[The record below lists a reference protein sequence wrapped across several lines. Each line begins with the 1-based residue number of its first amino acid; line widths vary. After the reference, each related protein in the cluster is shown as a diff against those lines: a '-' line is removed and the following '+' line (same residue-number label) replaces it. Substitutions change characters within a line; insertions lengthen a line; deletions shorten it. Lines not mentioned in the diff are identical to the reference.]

1 MRLEEEMGKLDIT
14 EEEATP
20 MVIDD
25 RDEEPEQKWMLVG
38 KVLYRHV
45 FHINTITSA
54 LRPAWGNPKGLVFRS
69 VGENKFVAEFATQRD
84 RDRVRDGSPWHVS
97 KNAVILSEF
106 EDCMQPSEL
115 NFDRLQ
121 LWARVLNL
129 AFNLR
134 DKKWWLP
141 IARQIDKGTKE
152 AQFDHVGGFLRA
164 RVNVDVANPLRRC
177 IRIDSTRRQKVDT
190 YEVQYEQI
198 PHFCF
203 SCGRIGHSDLLC
215 PTPGTRDAN
224 GDLPYGKSLRV
235 MDERRRYSE
244 GSTGESSF
252 PPKDK
257 AETRGSS
264 NAKDAGLEATSPLKP

>member
-1 MRLEEEMGKLDIT
+1 
-14 EEEATP
+14 
-20 MVIDD
+20 
-25 RDEEPEQKWMLVG
+25 
-38 KVLYRHV
+38 
-45 FHINTITSA
+45 
-54 LRPAWGNPKGLVFRS
+54 
-69 VGENKFVAEFATQRD
+69 
-84 RDRVRDGSPWHVS
+84 
-97 KNAVILSEF
+97 
-106 EDCMQPSEL
+106 
-115 NFDRLQ
+115 

-129 AFNLR
+129 PFNLR

-164 RVNVDVANPLRRC
+164 RVTVDVANPLRRC

-224 GDLPYGKSLRV
+224 GDLPYGKSLRAT
-235 MDERRRYSE
+235 DERRRYSE

-264 NAKDAGLEATSPLKP
+264 NAKDAGLEATSPLKPKNLNKRKAGAQTQVYRRVIPLLTNSPHADTEEAPMESKVVGDGKDVEREPKKKKPTPTNSETSAAAASQPYQGS